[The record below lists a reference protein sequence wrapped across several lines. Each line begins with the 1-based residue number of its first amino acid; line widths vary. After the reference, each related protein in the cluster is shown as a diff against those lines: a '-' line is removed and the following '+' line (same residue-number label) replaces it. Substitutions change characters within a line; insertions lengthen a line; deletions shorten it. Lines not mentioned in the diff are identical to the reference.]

1 MSESNLTYLTTV
13 DNLVE
18 GGFILAVD
26 GPSGTGKS
34 TVCRRIAQA
43 AGAKYLDTGA
53 MYRVATLHVLRQG
66 IDMESFDPADAGSV
80 SRIVDATA
88 TLPMQVNEDPD
99 STEVLLD
106 GEDVSAEIRGVE
118 VTRHV
123 SAISAIPEVRENL
136 VNLQRAMALDAGR
149 CVVEGRDIGTVVLPN
164 APVKIF
170 MTAAAE
176 VRAQRRYDQD
186 IAAGRDADFDAV
198 LADVQ
203 RRDDA
208 DSSRAVSPLKPADD
222 AVVLDTGD
230 MTIEEVLEKFAELA
244 LASEDN
250 PADLTLDQDVNDKD
264 VDDQAGDNP
273 ADDDLDE
280 LVFRTTGGAVVGADG
295 KVVREDISEVSDD
308 IDVVDESEAVLDES
322 ETELDEVDTDF
333 DEEDFDDSEFGE
345 ADLAEDSYY
354 VDDSDSFDLLASDS
368 ENTDWDAVEEAFGVL
383 GTDEVEKEALCTVAI
398 VGRPNV
404 GKSTLVNR
412 FLGRRE
418 AVVEDFPGVTR
429 DRISYLGEWTGRRFW
444 VQDTGG
450 WDPDAKGI
458 HGAIARQAETA
469 MATADVIV
477 FVVDTKVGITA
488 TDEIIARKLLRSS
501 VPVILVANKFDSDSQ
516 YADMADFWSL
526 GLGNPFPVS
535 AQHGRGA
542 ADVMDQVLEDFPD
555 VPRETSI
562 VAGPRRVA
570 LVGRPNVGK
579 SSLLNKMTGEER
591 SVVDNVA
598 GTTVDP
604 VDSIV
609 YLDEQTWRFVDT
621 AGIRK
626 KTKTARGHEFYA
638 SLRTRSAIDSAEVV
652 VFLVDA
658 SEPIAEQDQRVL
670 RMILDSGRA
679 LVVAYNKWDLVD
691 EDRRDLLEREIELQ
705 LAHVPWAR
713 RVNISAKTGRALQ
726 RLEPAMIEALES
738 WDQRVSTG
746 QLNNWL
752 RAVIAETPPPMRG
765 GRLPRVLFATQASTK
780 PPVIVLFTTGFL
792 EHGYRRFLERKFR
805 ETFGFQGSPVRIAVR
820 VREKRGRKK

>member
-1 MSESNLTYLTTV
+1 MSENNLTYLATV

-18 GGFILAVD
+18 GGLILAVD

-34 TVCRRIAQA
+34 TVCRLIAQA

-66 IDMESFDPADAGSV
+66 IDMEAFDPQDQAAV
-80 SRIVDATA
+80 SRIIDATSE
-88 TLPMQVNEDPD
+88 LPMQVNEDPA

-106 GEDVSAEIRGVE
+106 GEDVSAEIRGSE
-118 VTRHV
+118 VTSHV
-123 SAISAIPEVRENL
+123 SAVAAIPEVRENL
-136 VNLQRAMALDAGR
+136 VAIQRAMALDAGR
-149 CVVEGRDIGTVVLPN
+149 CVVEGRDIGTVVLPD

-170 MTAAAE
+170 MTAAPE
-176 VRAQRRYDQD
+176 VRAQRRFDQD
-186 IAAGRDADFDAV
+186 SAKGAELDLAEV

-203 RRDDA
+203 RRDEA
-208 DSSRAVSPLKPADD
+208 DSTRAVSPLKPAED

-230 MTIEEVLEKFAELA
+230 LSIDEVLEKFSELVV
-244 LASEDN
+244 ASEDN
-250 PADLTLDQDVNDKD
+250 PADLRLEEDFEEDREE
-264 VDDQAGDNP
+264 
-273 ADDDLDE
+273 DDDLE
-280 LVFRTTGGAVVGADG
+280 PLVFRTSGGNVVGADG
-295 KVVREDISEVSDD
+295 HVTVR
-308 IDVVDESEAVLDES
+308 DEPVLDS
-322 ETELDEVDTDF
+322 EIETTNEAEMDEDLDADLTEDLDEDL
-333 DEEDFDDSEFGE
+333 EDFDDSEF
-345 ADLAEDSYY
+345 ADPEFSDGYFIEG
-354 VDDSDSFDLLASDS
+354 DDSEQFDLLANDDD
-368 ENTDWDAVEEAFGVL
+368 NTDWDAVESAFGVFGEDGL
-383 GTDEVEKEALCTVAI
+383 EQEALCTVAI

-412 FLGRRE
+412 FIGRRE

-450 WDPDAKGI
+450 WDADAKGI
-458 HGAIARQAETA
+458 HGAIARQAEVA

-477 FVVDTKVGITA
+477 FVVDTKVGITS
-488 TDEIIARKLLRSS
+488 TDEMIAHKLLRSE
-501 VPVILVANKFDSDSQ
+501 VPVLLVANKFDSDNQ
-516 YADMADFWSL
+516 YADVSEFWSL
-526 GLGNPFPVS
+526 GLGNPYPVS

-542 ADVMDQVLEDFPD
+542 ADVMDQVLKDFPD
-555 VPRETSI
+555 KPREASI

-579 SSLLNKMTGEER
+579 SSLLNKITGEER

-609 YLDEQTWRFVDT
+609 DLEEKTWRFVDT

-652 VFLVDA
+652 IFLVDA
-658 SEPIAEQDQRVL
+658 SEQIAEQDQRVL

-738 WDQRVSTG
+738 WDQRVTTG
-746 QLNNWL
+746 QLNTWL

-765 GRLPRVLFATQASTK
+765 GRLPRVLFATQASSK

-805 ETFGFQGSPVRIAVR
+805 ETFGFEGSPVRIAVR

>member
-1 MSESNLTYLTTV
+1 MC
-13 DNLVE
+13 
-18 GGFILAVD
+18 I
-26 GPSGTGKS
+26 
-34 TVCRRIAQA
+34 R
-43 AGAKYLDTGA
+43 
-53 MYRVATLHVLRQG
+53 
-66 IDMESFDPADAGSV
+66 
-80 SRIVDATA
+80 
-88 TLPMQVNEDPD
+88 D
-99 STEVLLD
+99 S
-106 GEDVSAEIRGVE
+106 
-118 VTRHV
+118 
-123 SAISAIPEVRENL
+123 L

-176 VRAQRRYDQD
+176 VRAQRRYEQD

-230 MTIEEVLEKFAELA
+230 MSIEEVLEKFAELA

-250 PADLTLDQDVNDKD
+250 PADLTLDQDVDEQD
-264 VDDQAGDNP
+264 VNGHDGDNT

-308 IDVVDESEAVLDES
+308 IDVVDESEAAMDES
-322 ETELDEVDTDF
+322 ETELDEVNTDF

-412 FLGRRE
+412 FIGRRE

-609 YLDEQTWRFVDT
+609 DLDEQTWRFVDT